1 MWCGTLNHAGAGHG
15 IFGFEDLAAPLI
27 DHGQLRER
35 ECIVRF
41 DLGDFFGVMN
51 CVIELAVFVEADSQC
66 HVTLDVLRMFLND
79 GLQAVDAGL
88 KVRVLQFH
96 GGIVFF

>member
-1 MWCGTLNHAGAGHG
+1 MWCCALNHAGTGHG
-15 IFGFEDLAAPLI
+15 IFCLEDLAASLV

-35 ECIVRF
+35 ERIVRF

-51 CVIELAVFVEADSQC
+51 CVIELAVFVQADSQC
-66 HVTLDVLRMFLND
+66 HVTLDVLWMILND

-88 KVRVLQFH
+88 QVRVLQFH
-96 GGIVFF
+96 SGIVFF